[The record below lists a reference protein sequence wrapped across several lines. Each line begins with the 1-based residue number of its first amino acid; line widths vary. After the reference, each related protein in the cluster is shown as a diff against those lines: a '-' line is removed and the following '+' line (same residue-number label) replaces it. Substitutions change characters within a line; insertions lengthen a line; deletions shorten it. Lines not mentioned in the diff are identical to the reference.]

1 MLETL
6 RKSAA
11 MVSPATKRRWFAVLP
26 LSLLSSAAEM
36 ATAMGLFAL
45 LKLLGSGSVPGRA
58 RIVQTAG
65 VLAVVFLLKTALVL
79 WTQYA
84 RIRVAHD
91 AAADVAAS
99 MLRRYLSAPY
109 PFHIRRNSAELIRNL
124 TSSMTEVLGGVL
136 AGSTAFATDALV
148 GAGLA
153 VVIVLT
159 SPAIAVTWVAVLS
172 ATMAIVLRVTR
183 TAAARFGA
191 TTYESSAAV
200 IQSLQEPLAG
210 IKELKVLGREG
221 YFYDAFRAR
230 HEDLRRAGY
239 LAVTLDAGSSLTVQ
253 AVLFCG
259 VLALVVVLTLAGRPA
274 PELLATAGVFGYAGL
289 RMLPLAQSLVTTV
302 NAIRSRRRWVDE
314 LYADFLALE
323 DSLHARDAARAVT
336 FEREIALRGVSFT
349 YPGGGRPAVDGVS
362 IAIRKGESVGIVG
375 PTGAGKST
383 LVDLLLGL
391 LPPST
396 GTIAVD
402 GIELTGADVWRRRV
416 GYVPQSLFMI
426 DDTLRRNVAL
436 GIPDGDVDDRRILE
450 VLRMSQLAHFLAE
463 LPQGLDTRV
472 GERGVRL
479 SGGERQRLAIARALY
494 HDPDLLVF
502 DEATSALDL
511 GTEAEV
517 TRAIDGLRGRKT
529 TIVISH
535 RLTSVANCDR
545 LVWVRSGRVEAEGT
559 FQELRRLGAI

>member
-36 ATAMGLFAL
+36 ATAAGLFAL

-65 VLAVVFLLKTALVL
+65 VLAALFLLKAALVL

-91 AAADVAAS
+91 AAADVAS
-99 MLRRYLSAPY
+99 GMLRRYLSAPY
-109 PFHIRRNSAELIRNL
+109 PFHMRRNSAELIRNL

-136 AGSTAFATDALV
+136 AGATAFATDAFV

-153 VVIVLT
+153 VVIILT
-159 SPAIAVTWVAVLS
+159 SPAIAVAWGAVLC

-183 TAAARFGA
+183 MAATRFGA
-191 TTYESSAAV
+191 ATYESSAAV

-239 LAVTLDAGSSLTVQ
+239 LAVTLEAGSSLTVQ
-253 AVLFCG
+253 TVLSCAG
-259 VLALVVVLTLAGRPA
+259 LALIVVLSLAGRPA
-274 PELLATAGVFGYAGL
+274 PEMLATAGLFGYAGL
-289 RMLPLAQSLVTTV
+289 RMLPVAQSLVTTV
-302 NAIRSRRRWVDE
+302 NAIRSRRRWVEE
-314 LYADFLALE
+314 LYTDYLALE
-323 DSLHARDAARAVT
+323 DALHPHDIAAVT
-336 FEREIALRGVSFT
+336 FEREIALHGVSFT
-349 YPGGGRPAVDGVS
+349 YPGSGRPAIEGVS
-362 IAIRKGESVGIVG
+362 ITIHRGESVGIVG

-383 LVDLLLGL
+383 LVDLMLGL
-391 LPPST
+391 LPPSA
-396 GTIAVD
+396 GRISVD
-402 GIELTGADVWRRRV
+402 GIALAGAHVWRRRV

-436 GIPDGDVDDRRILE
+436 GIADDEVDDRRVLD
-450 VLRMSQLAHFLAE
+450 VLRIAQLMHFLAE
-463 LPQGLDTRV
+463 LPQGLETRI

-479 SGGERQRLAIARALY
+479 SGGERQRLAIARAMY

-511 GTEAEV
+511 GTESEV
-517 TRAIDGLRGRKT
+517 TRAIEALRGRKT
-529 TIVISH
+529 IIVISH
-535 RLTSVANCDR
+535 RLTSIANCDR
-545 LVWVRSGRVEAEGT
+545 LVYLQGGRVEAEGT
-559 FQELRRLGAI
+559 YQELRRLGAI

>member
-11 MVSPATKRRWFAVLP
+11 MLSPATKRRWFAVLP

-36 ATAMGLFAL
+36 ATATGLFAL
-45 LKLLGSGSVPGRA
+45 LKLLGAGSVSGPT

-65 VLAVVFLLKTALVL
+65 VLAVLFLLKTALVL

-91 AAADVAAS
+91 AAADVASS

-109 PFHIRRNSAELIRNL
+109 AFHMRRNSAELIRNL
-124 TSSMTEVLGGVL
+124 TSSMTEVLGGIL
-136 AGSTAFATDALV
+136 AGSTAFVTDALV

-153 VVIVLT
+153 VVIAVT
-159 SPAIAVTWVAVLS
+159 SPAIAVAWGAVLC

-183 TAAARFGA
+183 TAATRFGA
-191 TTYESSAAV
+191 ATYESSAAM

-239 LAVTLDAGSSLTVQ
+239 LAVTLEAGSSLTVQ
-253 AVLFCG
+253 AVLFCAG
-259 VLALVVVLTLAGRPA
+259 LALIVVLTLAGRPA
-274 PELLATAGVFGYAGL
+274 AEMLATAGLFGYAGL
-289 RMLPLAQSLVTTV
+289 RMLPVAQSLVTTV
-302 NAIRSRRRWVDE
+302 NAIRSRRRWVEE
-314 LYADFLALE
+314 LYTDYLALE
-323 DSLHARDAARAVT
+323 DTLHPRDMAGAVT
-336 FEREIALRGVSFT
+336 FEREITLHGVSFT
-349 YPGGGRPAVDGVS
+349 YPGSGRPAVDGVS
-362 IAIRKGESVGIVG
+362 ITIRRGESVGIVG

-383 LVDLLLGL
+383 LVDLVIGL
-391 LPPST
+391 LPPSD
-396 GTIAVD
+396 GRISVD
-402 GIELTGADVWRRRV
+402 GIALAGADVWRRRV

-426 DDTLRRNVAL
+426 DDTLRRNIAL
-436 GIPDGDVDDRRILE
+436 GIPDDEVDERRVVE
-450 VLRMSQLAHFLAE
+450 VLRMSQLTHFLAE
-463 LPQGLDTRV
+463 LPQGLDTRI
-472 GERGVRL
+472 GERGLRL
-479 SGGERQRLAIARALY
+479 SGGERQRLAIARAVY

-517 TRAIDGLRGRKT
+517 TRAIDALRGRKT
-529 TIVISH
+529 IIVISH

-545 LVWVRSGRVEAEGT
+545 LVWLRSGRVEAEGT
-559 FQELRRLGAI
+559 CQDLRRLGAI